1 MLGSACL
8 HFCKILFESNKSCN
22 PLYFNSLRKVEFIF
36 VYSKIIAI
44 FVVEILTTLND
55 SIMGAKQII
64 MFRAWG
70 MKSVSG
76 MSFSDCMKYSWK
88 MNTLY
93 EKMNNGVVELEYV
106 KLDGTMVSR
115 KGTLVKDYKGSG
127 KVAFRVFSNPFLAMY
142 YDIEKDGIRI
152 LDIRWTRILK

>member
-1 MLGSACL
+1 
-8 HFCKILFESNKSCN
+8 
-22 PLYFNSLRKVEFIF
+22 
-36 VYSKIIAI
+36 
-44 FVVEILTTLND
+44 
-55 SIMGAKQII
+55 MGAKQII
-64 MFRAWG
+64 MHRAWG
-70 MKSVSG
+70 MKTASG
-76 MSFSDCMKYSWK
+76 MSLSDCMKYSWK

-127 KVAFRVFSNPFLAMY
+127 KVAFGVFTNPFLAMY

-152 LDIRWTRILK
+152 LDIRYTRILK

>member
-1 MLGSACL
+1 
-8 HFCKILFESNKSCN
+8 
-22 PLYFNSLRKVEFIF
+22 
-36 VYSKIIAI
+36 
-44 FVVEILTTLND
+44 
-55 SIMGAKQII
+55 MGTKQII
-64 MFRAWG
+64 MVRAWG
-70 MKSVSG
+70 MKSASG

-93 EKMNNGVVELEYV
+93 NKMNNGVVELEYAR
-106 KLDGTMVSR
+106 LDGTLVSR

-142 YDIEKDGIRI
+142 YDIEKDAIRT